1 MKYKL
6 IKEYPGSPKLGT
18 ELIPKVDKENDN
30 TNNYYWEGSWF
41 NPKNFPE
48 FWEEVVEKDYE
59 IVDFHKGDNKII
71 SIKRLSDD
79 EIFTIGDKIFPNN
92 KIHKF
97 EIKDSILKIWHCDIS
112 FSTPIIEGPSGQPGN
127 CSWIEDISNVQK
139 IKQKLFT
146 TEDGVDIFEGNNYY
160 IVNKQSLIIPL
171 NPVNP
176 IANKTFIKNNSY
188 YYFSTKEKAEEYI
201 FMNKPVL
208 SLNDV
213 ASIYI
218 SADKPIRDTT
228 SFSAQNRRIQ
238 DLVKSKI

>member
-146 TEDGVDIFEGNNYY
+146 TEDGVDIFEGDKIYS
-160 IVNKQSLIIPL
+160 IDKTKLIFKDIDRIIQSQYFERSSLY
-171 NPVNP
+171 
-176 IANKTFIKNNSY
+176 K
-188 YYFSTKEKAEEYI
+188 YFSTKEKAEEYI